1 MLEPKGKNLALSFG
15 GSHPVFCLQWT
26 LPETSVAATDP
37 SREKAMEGAEGSRE
51 WMVLGRGL
59 NQVHAD
65 PLCYRRQA
73 TSDLFAS
80 RFV

>member
-1 MLEPKGKNLALSFG
+1 M
-15 GSHPVFCLQWT
+15 FCLQWT

-51 WMVLGRGL
+51 WMALGRGL